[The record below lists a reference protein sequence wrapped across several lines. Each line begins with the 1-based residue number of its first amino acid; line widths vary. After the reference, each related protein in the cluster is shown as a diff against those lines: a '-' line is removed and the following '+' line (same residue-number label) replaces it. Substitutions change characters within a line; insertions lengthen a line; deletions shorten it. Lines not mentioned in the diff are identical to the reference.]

1 MPIVVGSSAPL
12 PNPAQPSDLADRGY
26 TGSATSTVQQTRL
39 DEAWRALRRERFADG
54 LRVGPSID
62 ARAGTDDLSVDD
74 LIDVVC
80 QAAMRVLRNPEG
92 AKQESGTLDDY
103 TESQTL
109 ADASLDVYFTAAE
122 LRRLEPEVIAAPTA
136 GSFKYS

>member
-1 MPIVVGSSAPL
+1 MPIPTASDEPL
-12 PNPAQPSDLADRGY
+12 PNPAQPSDLANRDY
-26 TGSATSTVQQTRL
+26 TGPASETVQQTRL

-62 ARAGTDDLSVDD
+62 ARVGTDDLAVED

-80 QAAMRVLRNPEG
+80 AAALRVLRNPEG
-92 AKQESGTLDDY
+92 AKQESGTIDDY
-103 TESQTL
+103 TESRTL
-109 ADASLDVYFTAAE
+109 ADASIDVYFTAAE
-122 LRRLEPEVIAAPTA
+122 LRRLAPEVIAAPTA